1 MQQLNVKTTPPAASL
16 WSMLRSFTK
25 SKDNSSA
32 AVKTMFVSVLI
43 LLVNMLTG
51 VLTARY
57 LGPSGRG
64 EQTAMVNWSQ
74 FLAFSL
80 SFGIPSALIYNA
92 KKNPQEA
99 GALYRMALLIAV
111 GFGLLAMTIG
121 IVVLPYWLNSF
132 SESVVAFAQWS
143 MLLCPLIVISQ
154 VNNAAFQFRGDYRT
168 FNLMRYLIPLLTLAL
183 IGLLIVTDSINPYT
197 TAMAYLLPSVPL
209 FIGMTV
215 SLLRTYKVKLRNAS
229 QNFKRLFTYGLGSYG
244 NDLLGQFSYYIDQI
258 IIAGLLRPADLGL
271 YAVAVSLSRMVN
283 FFSTSITVVLF
294 PKASELTKDEAVSL
308 TFKAFRISTT
318 CTLLASLLLML
329 AAPLV
334 IPLLYGKEF
343 NTALHVF
350 RLLLLEVTISGGTM
364 ILAQVFMA
372 LGKPKFVSIL
382 QGVGLLLVIP
392 LLFVMVPKFGL
403 IGAGIA
409 MLSSGVLRFLFII
422 LNIRFNLKVKLPRM
436 IVSGEDIQ
444 WMKTTMNSY
453 IRKKPAG
460 DTQ

>member
-92 KKNPQEA
+92 KKNPEEA

-121 IVVLPYWLNSF
+121 IVVLPYWLDSF
-132 SESVVAFAQWS
+132 SGSVVAFAQWS

-168 FNLMRYLIPLLTLAL
+168 FNLMRYLIPLLTLTL
-183 IGLLIVTDSINPYT
+183 IGLLIVTDFINPYT
-197 TAMAYLLPSVPL
+197 TAMAYLLPSVPM

-215 SLLRTYKVKLRNAS
+215 SLLRTYKVKLKNAS

-318 CTLLASLLLML
+318 CTLLASLLLMM

-392 LLFVMVPKFGL
+392 LLFVLVPKFGL

-436 IVSGEDIQ
+436 IVNGEDLQ
-444 WMKTTMNSY
+444 WLKTTMNSY
-453 IRKKPAG
+453 IRKKPA
-460 DTQ
+460 DAP